1 MEQSTRDRALKAAIR
16 ERIESGVGDKTVP
29 ELMEQVEDRLR
40 ADGRLQSEV
49 GCDSVSGGR

>member
-1 MEQSTRDRALKAAIR
+1 MEQSPRDRALKAAIR
-16 ERIESGVGDKTVP
+16 EGIESGVSDKTVP

-49 GCDSVSGGR
+49 GRDSVSGGR